1 MVVDLILRAEDFS
14 RILLDIA
21 DIDEKDHVA
30 TNPKY
35 RQLMG
40 LVMRA
45 LRSRPLDLLLQAPSA
60 DTPLIHNLRDK
71 VVAGVQVCFWA
82 IAHALFILKN
92 KPDFLRYLLSLWPA
106 LYRWL
111 LYMAFPI
118 REFRGLNSQDQRLII
133 DMVMVAHMT
142 LNDLLWIEW
151 SREEFSI
158 LVAADHS
165 ALFVLTTAY
174 IRHSR
179 LQFSVFDTPL
189 GPLDPSPDPLYTLKS
204 LAQRCAGR
212 TAVCIQACKDLGIAD
227 LAIDTLDD
235 ATGGDPGRLMNASGR
250 YLRMLCAEGDTG
262 IPAGGLL
269 CYIIFFALINI
280 PRYSRAATAT
290 LLGAMHR
297 ISKPDYAL
305 DFQPEFLRLLWGR
318 LHTVLA
324 SSHISTV
331 VAIRS
336 GLVDAFGIAASVTPT
351 DFASFYRAAGYDPG
365 EGRTPMRPTPS
376 SCASEERAFDAPEQ
390 KPTRA
395 PEDRSSRDPGR
406 GIDVLDEAS
415 RDWRTAARCANLDC
429 THPRRRR
436 RLRACACARALYC
449 SETCQRLHW
458 REGGH
463 RETCKGRTG
472 REDTLT
478 ARDVHLLSIIVRDL
492 IVDNFPPI
500 AARYPISPVRARVVA
515 DIRRPASCPALQ
527 VFPLEDFNP
536 PPIKDSTLPPFE
548 DSAASVSLPN
558 LTSPPLEDAPLPPL
572 KNASLPEPLLLVEAI
587 VHSSWPAIVFSVRPA
602 VESDVH
608 PVSEPGVRP
617 VVESSESD
625 VRPARSALPRFQLL
639 TDIYLPAS
647 IWTQEKEG
655 RT

>member
-1 MVVDLILRAEDFS
+1 
-14 RILLDIA
+14 
-21 DIDEKDHVA
+21 
-30 TNPKY
+30 
-35 RQLMG
+35 
-40 LVMRA
+40 MRA
-45 LRSRPLDLLLQAPSA
+45 LRSRPLDLLLQAPPA

-71 VVAGVQVCFWA
+71 VVAGVQVCFYA
-82 IAHALFILKN
+82 VTYASFILKN
-92 KPDFLRYLLSLWPA
+92 KPDFWRYLLSLWPA

-111 LYMAFPI
+111 LYMAIPI
-118 REFRGLNSQDQRLII
+118 GQFRELSLQDQRLII
-133 DMVMVAHMT
+133 DMAITAHST
-142 LNDLLWIEW
+142 LHDLLGIKW
-151 SREEFSI
+151 SREEYSI

-165 ALFVLTTAY
+165 VLFVLTTAY

-189 GPLDPSPDPLYTLKS
+189 GPLDPNPDPLYTLKY
-204 LAQRCAGR
+204 LAQRCASR
-212 TAVCIQACKDLGIAD
+212 IAVCMQACKNLGIAD
-227 LAIDTLDD
+227 QAMDTLDD
-235 ATGGDPGRLMNASGR
+235 ATGGDPGRVMNASGR

-269 CYIIFFALINI
+269 CYISFFVSINI

-290 LLGAMHR
+290 LLDAMHR

-365 EGRTPMRPTPS
+365 EGRTPS
-376 SCASEERAFDAPEQ
+376 SCASEERAPGAPEQ

-406 GIDVLDEAS
+406 GIDVLDAAARE
-415 RDWRTAARCANLDC
+415 WRTASRCANLD
-429 THPRRRR
+429 
-436 RLRACACARALYC
+436 
-449 SETCQRLHW
+449 RLHW

-463 RETCKGRTG
+463 RETCNGRTG

-492 IVDNFPPI
+492 ILDNLPPI
-500 AARYPISPVRARVVA
+500 AAQCPTGSVRARVVA
-515 DIRRPASCPALQ
+515 DIRKPASCPALQ
-527 VFPLEDFNP
+527 VFPLEDFNSP
-536 PPIKDSTLPPFE
+536 PVKDSTLPPVE
-548 DSAASVSLPN
+548 DPAASVPLTDSTSSPVEGSTSPLIPDS
-558 LTSPPLEDAPLPPL
+558 TSPPLED
-572 KNASLPEPLLLVEAI
+572 ASLPEPLLLVEAI
-587 VHSSWPAIVFSVRPA
+587 VNSSWPAIVFSVRPA
-602 VESDVH
+602 SESDVH

-617 VVESSESD
+617 TSESSFPPPPVGKGIGHQAKD
-625 VRPARSALPRFQLL
+625 ALPRFQLL
-639 TDIYLPAS
+639 TDVYLPAS
-647 IWTQEKEG
+647 TVEFPLGNTVERQFFAFLRGNIPSGK
-655 RT
+655 

>member
-1 MVVDLILRAEDFS
+1 
-14 RILLDIA
+14 
-21 DIDEKDHVA
+21 
-30 TNPKY
+30 
-35 RQLMG
+35 
-40 LVMRA
+40 MRA
-45 LRSRPLDLLLQAPSA
+45 LRSRPLDLLLQAPPA

-71 VVAGVQVCFWA
+71 VVAGVQVCFYA
-82 IAHALFILKN
+82 VTYASVILKN
-92 KPDFLRYLLSLWPA
+92 KPDFWRYLLSLWPA

-118 REFRGLNSQDQRLII
+118 RQFRELSLQDQSLII
-133 DMVMVAHMT
+133 DMAITAHST
-142 LNDLLWIEW
+142 LHDLLGIKW
-151 SREEFSI
+151 SREEYSI

-189 GPLDPSPDPLYTLKS
+189 GPLDPSPDPLYTLKY
-204 LAQRCAGR
+204 LAQRCASR
-212 TAVCIQACKDLGIAD
+212 IAVCMQACKNLGIAD
-227 LAIDTLDD
+227 QAMDTLDD
-235 ATGGDPGRLMNASGR
+235 ATGGDPGRVMNASGR

-269 CYIIFFALINI
+269 CYIIFFVTINI

-290 LLGAMHR
+290 LLDAMHR

-336 GLVDAFGIAASVTPT
+336 GLVDAFGRTAPVTPT
-351 DFASFYRAAGYDPG
+351 DFADFYRAAGYDPG
-365 EGRTPMRPTPS
+365 EGCASMRPTPS
-376 SCASEERAFDAPEQ
+376 SCASEERASGAPEQ

-415 RDWRTAARCANLDC
+415 RDWRTATRCANLDC
-429 THPRRRR
+429 THSRRRR

-478 ARDVHLLSIIVRDL
+478 ARDVHLLSIIVREL
-492 IVDNFPPI
+492 IIDNFPPI
-500 AARYPISPVRARVVA
+500 AAQCPTGPVRARVVA
-515 DIRRPASCPALQ
+515 DIRKPASSPELQ
-527 VFPLEDFNP
+527 VFPLEDSSVP
-536 PPIKDSTLPPFE
+536 VTLE
-548 DSAASVSLPN
+548 DSASSPPVEDQAASIPLPDS
-558 LTSPPLEDAPLPPL
+558 TSPSLEE
-572 KNASLPEPLLLVEAI
+572 ASLPEPLLLVEAT

-602 VESDVH
+602 SKFSVRPAVESSVRPASESGVH

-617 VVESSESD
+617 TSESSFPPPPVGEGIGHQ
-625 VRPARSALPRFQLL
+625 ARSALPRFQLL
-639 TDIYLPAS
+639 TDVYLPAS
-647 IWTQEKEG
+647 TVEFPLRNTVERQFFAFLRGNIPSGK
-655 RT
+655 

>member
-1 MVVDLILRAEDFS
+1 
-14 RILLDIA
+14 
-21 DIDEKDHVA
+21 
-30 TNPKY
+30 
-35 RQLMG
+35 
-40 LVMRA
+40 MRA
-45 LRSRPLDLLLQAPSA
+45 LRSRPLDLLLQAPPA

-71 VVAGVQVCFWA
+71 VVAGVQVCFYA
-82 IAHALFILKN
+82 VTYASFVLKN
-92 KPDFLRYLLSLWPA
+92 KPDFWRYLLSLWPA

-118 REFRGLNSQDQRLII
+118 RQFRELSLQDQGLII
-133 DMVMVAHMT
+133 DMAITAHLT
-142 LNDLLWIEW
+142 LNELLGIKW
-151 SREEFSI
+151 SREEYSI

-174 IRHSR
+174 LRHSR
-179 LQFSVFDTPL
+179 LQFSMFDTPL
-189 GPLDPSPDPLYTLKS
+189 GPLDSSPDPRTLKTLS
-204 LAQRCAGR
+204 QRCACR
-212 TAVCIQACKDLGIAD
+212 IAVCIQACKNLGIAD
-227 LAIDTLDD
+227 LAMDTLDD

-250 YLRMLCAEGDTG
+250 YLRMLCGEGDTG

-269 CYIIFFALINI
+269 CYMILFVTINI

-290 LLGAMHR
+290 LLDAMHR

-336 GLVDAFGIAASVTPT
+336 GLVDAFGRTAPVTPT
-351 DFASFYRAAGYDPG
+351 DFADFYRAAGYDPG

-376 SCASEERAFDAPEQ
+376 SCASEERAPGATEQ
-390 KPTRA
+390 KLPRA
-395 PEDRSSRDPGR
+395 PEDRSSCDPER

-429 THPRRRR
+429 THSRRRR

-463 RETCKGRTG
+463 RKTCKGRTG

-492 IVDNFPPI
+492 IIDNFPPI
-500 AARYPISPVRARVVA
+500 AAQCPTGPVRARVVA
-515 DIRRPASCPALQ
+515 DIRKPASDPALQ
-527 VFPLEDFNP
+527 VFPLEDSSVPVTLEDSASSPPVECFNSSPLEGFNSP
-536 PPIKDSTLPPFE
+536 PVEDSTLPPVE
-548 DSAASVSLPN
+548 DPAASVPLLDATPPFLPN
-558 LTSPPLEDAPLPPL
+558 STSPPLEDA
-572 KNASLPEPLLLVEAI
+572 SLPEPILLVEAT

-602 VESDVH
+602 IAFS
-608 PVSEPGVRP
+608 VRP

-625 VRPARSALPRFQLL
+625 VHPARSALPRFQLL
-639 TDIYLPAS
+639 TDVYLPAS
-647 IWTQEKEG
+647 IWT
-655 RT
+655 